1 MNTQRIDVD
10 DGYETD
16 AMYHNPL
23 TPAFPDQLGVLSST
37 RAVVELGELVWIN
50 ITSVNALQEKL
61 MAFARGLHSSQIS
74 ESNRVGQKDAE
85 GHADANANNPTAHRG
100 AARRQL
106 LP

>member
-37 RAVVELGELVWIN
+37 RAVAPLKPARDAVGLD
-50 ITSVNALQEKL
+50 TTALNQAEQV
-61 MAFARGLHSSQIS
+61 ARVVAL
-74 ESNRVGQKDAE
+74 
-85 GHADANANNPTAHRG
+85 
-100 AARRQL
+100 ARDR
-106 LP
+106 LPH